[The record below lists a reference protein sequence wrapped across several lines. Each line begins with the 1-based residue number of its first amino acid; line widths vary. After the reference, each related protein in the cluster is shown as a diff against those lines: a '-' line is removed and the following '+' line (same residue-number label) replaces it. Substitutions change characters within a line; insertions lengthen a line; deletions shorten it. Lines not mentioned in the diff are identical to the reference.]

1 MTTHAVNVETQT
13 GHRVRVHVRNVAEL
27 EDALHA
33 HGERFTPDAV
43 LTRALTR
50 PGAVVCF
57 GALKL
62 RREA

>member
-1 MTTHAVNVETQT
+1 MTAHTVSMETQT
-13 GHRVRVHVRNVAEL
+13 GHRVQVHVRNAAEL
-27 EDALHA
+27 EDGLHA

-43 LTRALTR
+43 LTRALER

-57 GALKL
+57 GDLKL